1 MNRHKGFQ
9 KILNWFLSLVLI
21 VTSISVPGVAVSAE
35 DETSGFSDVI
45 VSEDDEG
52 ETSEYPDY
60 PDYSDVIA
68 YNLTYNEDNS
78 KATLTISVDTED
90 DVSLDFGNNDE
101 LSEKMGGIAQL
112 FHKL

>member
-9 KILNWFLSLVLI
+9 KFLNWFLSLVLI

-35 DETSGFSDVI
+35 DETSEISDVI
-45 VSEDDEG
+45 VSEDDGG
-52 ETSEYPDY
+52 ETSEY

-68 YNLTYNEDNS
+68 YSLTYNEDNS

-101 LSEKMGGIAQL
+101 LSEKMGGNRPVIP
-112 FHKL
+112 

>member
-1 MNRHKGFQ
+1 MNRHKGL
-9 KILNWFLSLVLI
+9 KKLLNWFLSLVLI

-35 DETSGFSDVI
+35 DETSEFSDVI
-45 VSEDDEG
+45 VSEDDGG
-52 ETSEYPDY
+52 ETSEY

-101 LSEKMGGIAQL
+101 LSEKMGGNRPVIP
-112 FHKL
+112 